1 MCWQRQVGFSLHQGL
16 QGTRGRGPRL
26 SSLCEDRIVLSRC
39 AGAEKNKS
47 LHLCRSLFCLFSEQ
61 DVEVQ
66 EAECVVYGHMVSSSV
81 ETGAWVRS
89 PLPVTPL
96 GSCVPLIL
104 RPPPL
109 PWLRPT
115 VKSCDS
121 PAGPHCCTH

>member
-1 MCWQRQVGFSLHQGL
+1 MGFPLHQGL
-16 QGTRGRGPRL
+16 QGTRGRDPRL
-26 SSLCEDRIVLSRC
+26 SSLCEDRVVLSCC

-47 LHLCRSLFCLFSEQ
+47 LHLCRSLFSLFSEQ
-61 DVEVQ
+61 DMEVQ
-66 EAECVVYGHMVSSSV
+66 EAEGMVYGHVVNGGV

-115 VKSCDS
+115 VESCDS